1 MTRRECHINLGE
13 LIIGNSLWTIL
24 SDTNLGIGTAID
36 AHQVLPIIG
45 KSNPEDHVTGTVE
58 TGIVGREQLESC
70 SYNRIIVLK
79 LAR

>member
-1 MTRRECHINLGE
+1 MTRRERHINLGE
-13 LIIGNSLWTIL
+13 LIIGNSLWAIL
-24 SDTNLGIGTAID
+24 SDNNLGVGSPID

-45 KSNPEDHVTGTVE
+45 KSNPEDHVTGAVK
-58 TGIVGREQLESC
+58 TGIVGREQLKRG